1 MTSSTYIF
9 AGGGT
14 GGHIYPALAI
24 AEHLARLEPD
34 AEFKFIVSEREIDR
48 QILTQSELR
57 GMIPHFVA
65 IPALPFGGGISGL
78 WKFRKAWKPSVV
90 QAGELIKTAK
100 SHGRTHLVAM
110 GGFVA
115 APAAA
120 AAKAADVPIT
130 LVNIDAVPGKANRLI
145 ARDAARVLSTYKV
158 AAFPT
163 WQSIPPIV
171 RSLAVAPFPPAQ
183 CRLKLGLLPDAP
195 TLLITGASQGARTI
209 NNAVVLYAQAHAD
222 DLRAK
227 GVQIIH
233 QTGAGEDEGARLGYQ
248 TADLP
253 AVVRPFFR
261 EMGLVWGAAD
271 AAIGRA
277 GAGTVAEAWAN
288 AVPTIF
294 MPYPHHK
301 DQHQRHNAQL
311 LVDAGGAVV
320 VEDLLDARANVA
332 ALEKVLPSFLDR
344 SSMLSRHKALH
355 SLPPP
360 DGAQQIAQILR
371 DAA

>member
-48 QILTQSELR
+48 QILSQSDLR
-57 GMIPHFVA
+57 GMIPHFVT
-65 IPALPFGGGISGL
+65 IPALPFAGGISGL
-78 WKFRKAWKPSVV
+78 LKFRKAWKPSVT
-90 QAGELIKTAK
+90 QCGELIKTAK

-120 AAKAADVPIT
+120 AAKAAGVPVT

-145 ARDAARVLSTYKV
+145 ARDAARVLTTYKV
-158 AAFPT
+158 DASPS
-163 WQSIPPIV
+163 WQQIPPIV
-171 RSLAVAPFPPAQ
+171 RSIAIAPASQ
-183 CRLKLGLLPDAP
+183 EDCRRKLGLRPDAL
-195 TLLITGASQGARTI
+195 TLLVTGASQGARTI

-227 GVQIIH
+227 GIQIIH

-253 AVVRPFFR
+253 FVVRPFFK
-261 EMGLVWGAAD
+261 EMGLIWGAAD

-294 MPYPHHK
+294 MPYPHHN
-301 DQHQRHNAQL
+301 DEHQRHNAQL

-320 VEDLLDARANVA
+320 VEDQIDARANLA

-344 SSMLSRHKALH
+344 TSMLSRRKALRA
-355 SLPPP
+355 LPPP
-360 DGAQQIAQILR
+360 DGAKQVAQILR
-371 DAA
+371 DAT